1 MMATPYYIGWHHCG
15 YMEQW
20 DEAGLDVVYLQ
31 AKRWE
36 NTVGRPEI
44 QKFVGALHGKRAK
57 KGVFL
62 TTSNFS
68 AEAIEYVKTIDPRVV
83 LIDGMKLAQLMVEY
97 NVGVSTAQTYEIKR
111 VDSDYFDAE

>member
-36 NTVGRPEI
+36 NTVRRPEI
-44 QKFVGALHGKRAK
+44 QKFVGAR
-57 KGVFL
+57 
-62 TTSNFS
+62 
-68 AEAIEYVKTIDPRVV
+68 
-83 LIDGMKLAQLMVEY
+83 
-97 NVGVSTAQTYEIKR
+97 STENGRRKA
-111 VDSDYFDAE
+111 FF